1 MVQHVLLARQ
11 LNQPAQ
17 HLPLKGLSPQQ
28 QSQVLSQYNH
38 DQQRPTAPMASTRLS
53 QITSVL
59 SSHSDLLLLL
69 LLQFQSCVLSVPAVL
84 TWNACGGYFMSV
96 LMCCTC

>member
-38 DQQRPTAPMASTRLS
+38 DQQRSTAPMQAMVGFHPLSLLAS
-53 QITSVL
+53 SVPEL
-59 SSHSDLLLLL
+59 PSHLLLQLLLLEW
-69 LLQFQSCVLSVPAVL
+69 AVL
-84 TWNACGGYFMSV
+84 QLGASCFNLGMHVAANPCM
-96 LMCCTC
+96 

>member
-38 DQQRPTAPMASTRLS
+38 DQQRSTAPMQAIVGTRPVSLLA
-53 QITSVL
+53 SVL
-59 SSHSDLLLLL
+59 ELPSHLLLQLLLLEWVV
-69 LLQFQSCVLSVPAVL
+69 LQLGASCFKLGMHVAASPCL
-84 TWNACGGYFMSV
+84 
-96 LMCCTC
+96 

>member
-38 DQQRPTAPMASTRLS
+38 DQQRSTAPMQAMVGFRPLS
-53 QITSVL
+53 LLTSFFQL
-59 SSHSDLLLLL
+59 HSHLPTLLLLL
-69 LLQFQSCVLSVPAVL
+69 EWVVLQLGASCFNFGMHMAASP
-84 TWNACGGYFMSV
+84 CM
-96 LMCCTC
+96 